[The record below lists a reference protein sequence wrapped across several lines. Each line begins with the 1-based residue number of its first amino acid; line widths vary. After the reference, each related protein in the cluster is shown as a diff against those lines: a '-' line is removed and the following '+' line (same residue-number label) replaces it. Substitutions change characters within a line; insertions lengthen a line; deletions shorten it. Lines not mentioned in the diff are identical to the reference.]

1 MALRPAVFLD
11 KDGTVLVDVPF
22 NVDPG
27 RMAYAPM
34 AHAGLNR
41 LGAAGVALVVISN
54 QSGVARGLSPLAA
67 LEAVRTRL
75 AAMFRA
81 AGARLDGFYC
91 CPHHP
96 QGRVAGYAVECA
108 CRKPRPGLLLQ
119 AAAELGL
126 DLSASWF
133 IGDILD
139 DVEAGHRAGC
149 RSLLLD
155 VGNETEWREGPLRIP
170 DARAPDL
177 DAAARRVLAAS
188 GRADK
193 TQALAPSGQA
203 GGG

>member
-1 MALRPAVFLD
+1 M
-11 KDGTVLVDVPF
+11 
-22 NVDPG
+22 
-27 RMAYAPM
+27 
-34 AHAGLNR
+34 
-41 LGAAGVALVVISN
+41 
-54 QSGVARGLSPLAA
+54 
-67 LEAVRTRL
+67 
-75 AAMFRA
+75 
-81 AGARLDGFYC
+81 
-91 CPHHP
+91 
-96 QGRVAGYAVECA
+96 
-108 CRKPRPGLLLQ
+108 Q

-177 DAAARRVLAAS
+177 DAAARRVLAER
-188 GRADK
+188 GRADNARA
-193 TQALAPSGQA
+193 QALAPSGQA

>member
-54 QSGVARGLSPLAA
+54 QSGVARGLFPLAA

-81 AGARLDGFYC
+81 AGARLDGFTVARTIRRAASPATPSSALAASPGRAC
-91 CPHHP
+91 C
-96 QGRVAGYAVECA
+96 
-108 CRKPRPGLLLQ
+108 CRPPRSLAWTCPRPGSSATSSTTSRPATAP
-119 AAAELGL
+119 AAAACCWTWATRPNG
-126 DLSASWF
+126 ARGRCGF
-133 IGDILD
+133 RM
-139 DVEAGHRAGC
+139 RA
-149 RSLLLD
+149 RP
-155 VGNETEWREGPLRIP
+155 T
-170 DARAPDL
+170 
-177 DAAARRVLAAS
+177 
-188 GRADK
+188 
-193 TQALAPSGQA
+193 
-203 GGG
+203 